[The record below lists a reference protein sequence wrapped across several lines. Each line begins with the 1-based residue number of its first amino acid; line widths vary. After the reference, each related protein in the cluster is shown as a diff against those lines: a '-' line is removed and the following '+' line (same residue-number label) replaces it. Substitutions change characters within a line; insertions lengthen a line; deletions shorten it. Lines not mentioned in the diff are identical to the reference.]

1 MDYSLSANK
10 DKTKRCEYISDKKL
24 KNLIRLFPMLKKY
37 DEYEYIVNI
46 LNTKHFFFFRFCTNV
61 IFVILIQFILAIEF
75 KKKVMFMKSH
85 TF

>member
-1 MDYSLSANK
+1 
-10 DKTKRCEYISDKKL
+10 
-24 KNLIRLFPMLKKY
+24 MLKKY

-85 TF
+85 TFWYQIRLEAGWKKLSIQHVKR